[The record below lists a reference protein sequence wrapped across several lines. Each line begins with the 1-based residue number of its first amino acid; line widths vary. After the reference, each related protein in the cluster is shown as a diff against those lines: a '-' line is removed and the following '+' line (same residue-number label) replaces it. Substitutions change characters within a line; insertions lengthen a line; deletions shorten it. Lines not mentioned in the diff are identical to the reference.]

1 MERLGRGHL
10 KGRSRA
16 DRQAA
21 TGLAVG
27 RLDGLGT
34 SVALRE
40 LVGSG
45 ADGEVPVAIRPQVLA
60 AVDRLA
66 ELIRG
71 EQEAAGQ
78 GRPSRP
84 LAVVVVDSRT
94 RPHMVRRLGHAV
106 AAQLGAQPL
115 GVVGLGSQEPPQHD
129 VGSAFRLAQV
139 ARSLTLRGW
148 SAHTLD
154 ELRERVVVLVDD
166 WSDSG
171 WTLTLAAS
179 LLREAGAEAVH
190 PFVLA
195 QK

>member
-1 MERLGRGHL
+1 MDRLGLGHL
-10 KGRSRA
+10 KGRIRA

-45 ADGEVPVAIRPQVLA
+45 ADGEVPVVIRPQVLA

-78 GRPSRP
+78 GGPSRP

-106 AAQLGAQPL
+106 AAQLGAQAL

-195 QK
+195 LR